1 MRIITAIRRDLEGA
15 AQRGGIR
22 EDFDYRLSWAVVD
35 VPPLRERRE
44 DIALVVDHFR
54 DQATRHGLVI
64 KRVTRAALDIL
75 EADDWP
81 GNVRELETVVTRAM
95 IRRRGGWV
103 TAEDVILPK
112 LRRERRPEAVLALEA
127 SLTPAQRQAL
137 RLAANRGEVRRA
149 DVMARC
155 GISREVA
162 RRELAGLV
170 RVGAVRREG
179 RGRGA
184 RYVPVSRAP

>member
-1 MRIITAIRRDLEGA
+1 M
-15 AQRGGIR
+15 
-22 EDFDYRLSWAVVD
+22 
-35 VPPLRERRE
+35 
-44 DIALVVDHFR
+44 
-54 DQATRHGLVI
+54 
-64 KRVTRAALDIL
+64 
-75 EADDWP
+75 
-81 GNVRELETVVTRAM
+81 
-95 IRRRGGWV
+95 